1 MEKEELAVGIVL
13 YSNVIPGYE
22 NLIPN
27 IEEST
32 LFGTINWGGAQVYS
46 DKDATL
52 NKNTRDTSVIGVP
65 YIKNLSEGFP
75 YGGSVFDATLS
86 SLFFKYFDPV
96 ERDYIQNYSCL
107 VDHHNSHDS
116 YGILKYGEGQ
126 KFVNHIDDS
135 PNATRRISTVYYL
148 NDNYTGGE
156 INFPRFG
163 ITLKPKANQMVIFP
177 SSFVYNHSVDPVVE
191 GKRYAVVSWI
201 K

>member
-13 YSNVIPGYE
+13 YSNVIPFYE
-22 NLIPN
+22 QIVPS
-27 IEEST
+27 IEDST
-32 LFGTINWGGAQVYS
+32 LLQTINWGTARVYS
-46 DKDATL
+46 EDEGVVNKDS
-52 NKNTRDTSVIGVP
+52 RDTSVIGVP
-65 YIKNLSEGFP
+65 YKTKLLEGFP
-75 YGGSVFDATLS
+75 YPGSTFDTTLS
-86 SLFFKYFDPV
+86 NLFFKYFDPL
-96 ERDYIQNYSCL
+96 ERDYIQTYSCL

-116 YGILKYGEGQ
+116 YGILKYGQGQ
-126 KFVNHIDDS
+126 KFINHIDDS

>member
-1 MEKEELAVGIVL
+1 MEKKELAVGIVL
-13 YSNVIPGYE
+13 YSNVIPCYE
-22 NLIPN
+22 ELIPN
-27 IEEST
+27 IEDST

-52 NKNTRDTSVIGVP
+52 NKSTRDTSVIGVP
-65 YIKNLSEGFP
+65 YKKNLSEGFP

-86 SLFFKYFDPV
+86 NLFFKYFDPL

-107 VDHHNSHDS
+107 VDHHDSHDS

-135 PNATRRISTVYYL
+135 PNATRRVSTVYYL

-163 ITLKPKANQMVIFP
+163 VTLKPKANQMVIFP